1 MLKTYNKEIF
11 VSVIMPV
18 YNTNHTFISK
28 SIESILKQSHKNFE
42 FIIIDDC
49 SNDSLTINVLKRFDF
64 DNRVRVV
71 FNKKRE
77 GIAYSLNKGLSLAK
91 GKYIFRMDS
100 DDISK
105 LRRLEF
111 SIDYM
116 EKNSQISILGTNG
129 VFLGGKKSPI
139 IMPRTDVQIKY
150 WFLFTSSLIHPSIV
164 FRKDFIDAHSIRYN
178 SVASQDYELWIRCLT
193 NYNCKFYNLRK
204 LLINYRFHDNQIT
217 KTNSINNNNTFEL
230 SRLKLQKFYNLT
242 DDNKDFLKL
251 MSLTSSQFQM
261 NNFNF
266 YKKQIMNIINKITN
280 NKSEKRELLNFI
292 IFQNTKITLK
302 TINYQRLILV
312 FASIALKNQV

>member
-18 YNTNHTFISK
+18 YNTNHTFISE

-49 SNDSLTINVLKRFDF
+49 SNESLTINVLKRFDF

-105 LRRLEF
+105 LKRLEF

-129 VFLGGKKSPI
+129 VFLGGKK
-139 IMPRTDVQIKY
+139 VQ
-150 WFLFTSSLIHPSIV
+150 
-164 FRKDFIDAHSIRYN
+164 
-178 SVASQDYELWIRCLT
+178 
-193 NYNCKFYNLRK
+193 
-204 LLINYRFHDNQIT
+204 
-217 KTNSINNNNTFEL
+217 
-230 SRLKLQKFYNLT
+230 
-242 DDNKDFLKL
+242 
-251 MSLTSSQFQM
+251 
-261 NNFNF
+261 
-266 YKKQIMNIINKITN
+266 
-280 NKSEKRELLNFI
+280 
-292 IFQNTKITLK
+292 
-302 TINYQRLILV
+302 
-312 FASIALKNQV
+312 